1 MNSKTD
7 LATSIITAVIGVI
20 IAYFVCNIFI
30 GAGDPISVKIL
41 NSSVSPSLSEPN
53 PELFNY
59 KSLNPTVEVYV
70 GECQEYDQDGN
81 CIDTTVTE
89 QDAEILEE
97 IIEDSPIEDSP
108 IEDEGLPKDQ
118 GQETE

>member
-1 MNSKTD
+1 MNRKAD
-7 LATSIITAVIGVI
+7 LATTIITAIVGVV

-30 GAGDPISVKIL
+30 GTSEPVTVKTL
-41 NSSVSPSLSEPN
+41 DSSVSSSLAEPN

-59 KSLNPTVEVYV
+59 KALNPTVEVYV

-81 CIDTTVTE
+81 CADAIIVE
-89 QDAEILEE
+89 QDEGVLEE
-97 IIEDSPIEDSP
+97 IIENDSNS
-108 IEDEGLPKDQ
+108 DELPRNQ